1 MAIVKGI
8 EPGAEVVTSGQVKLK
23 NGTPLIVD
31 NSVQPSNSPNPTAQE
46 K

>member
-1 MAIVKGI
+1 
-8 EPGAEVVTSGQVKLK
+8 VKLK
-23 NGTPLIVD
+23 NGTPLVVD